1 MDIEKIINN
10 GRVMRSITSLEPGE
24 FEQLVFAFE
33 KEWLKQNAR
42 KTFEGEV
49 RQREV
54 GAGCKGVLSQAREK
68 VFFILMYYKL
78 YPIQEAMAFF
88 WGMSQGRVCDWIH
101 RLTPVIQT
109 VLGKEL
115 KLPERRPQKLHAML
129 RECPELKFIIDG
141 TDRRVRRPQ
150 DKDQQK
156 KNYSG
161 KRKAHTKKNV
171 LITSGRRVVYLSQT
185 QPGRCHDKKIAEEI
199 KGRHFPPGST
209 LLQDSGFLGFHP
221 QGAEVWMPQKK
232 PKGKPLAPW
241 WKKINRA
248 ISSVRVGV
256 EHVISGIKRC
266 HIVSSVFRNFK
277 KGFDDQVMEIACGLH
292 NLRTDFRSA
301 HA

>member
-1 MDIEKIINN
+1 
-10 GRVMRSITSLEPGE
+10 MRSITSLEPEE
-24 FEQLVFAFE
+24 FERLVFAFE
-33 KEWLKQNAR
+33 KEWVKQNAR
-42 KTFEGEV
+42 KTFEGNV
-49 RQREV
+49 RQRDV
-54 GAGCKGVLSQAREK
+54 GAGRKGVLAQVRGK

-88 WGMSQGRVCDWIH
+88 WGIHQGRVCDWIH
-101 RLTPVIQT
+101 RLTPVIEKA
-109 VLGKEL
+109 LGREL
-115 KLPERRPQKLHAML
+115 KLPERQPQKLHAIL
-129 RECPELKFIIDG
+129 QECPELKFIIDG
-141 TDRRVRRPQ
+141 VERRTRRPQ

-156 KNYSG
+156 KHYSG
-161 KRKAHTKKNV
+161 KKKTHTKKNV
-171 LITSGRRVVYLSQT
+171 IIASGKRVVYMSQT

-199 KGRHFPPGST
+199 KDRRFPSGST

-241 WKKINRA
+241 WKKINRS

-256 EHVISGIKRC
+256 EHVICGIKRC
-266 HIVSSVFRNFK
+266 HIVSDVFRNFK
-277 KGFDDQVMEIACGLH
+277 KGFDDQVMKIACGLH